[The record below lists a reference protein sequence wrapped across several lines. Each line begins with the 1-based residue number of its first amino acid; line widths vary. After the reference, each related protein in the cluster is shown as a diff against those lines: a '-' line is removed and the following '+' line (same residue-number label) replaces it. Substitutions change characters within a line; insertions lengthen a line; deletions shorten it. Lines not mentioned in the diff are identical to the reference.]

1 VAASSDLYSLG
12 VVLFEMATGRVPF
25 DGDQPV
31 NVALKHVNEPVPH
44 PRFINANI
52 TPQMEAVILR
62 AMEKN
67 PDMRYQ
73 TADAFLADLDAIEGG
88 TAVQPAVAQTYATP
102 PMAPVDEDLEEKKRK
117 YWPWVLLAVAL
128 ALTALIA
135 FLALSPGDRITV
147 PDVAGSP
154 VSDARTEIEDAGLQV
169 GEVETEFSDEEPK
182 GTVLDTDPG
191 AGTKVEKE
199 SKVDLIVSGG
209 EAPVEVPEFVGSTVA
224 EAQADAKEAGLTL
237 RVREVF
243 SATVDEGTIGAQNPP
258 AGEKV
263 ATGETVTVNVSKG
276 VEAIT
281 VPAVTGGS
289 VESAKSKL
297 EAAGF
302 TVRVREEDS
311 AEEAGTVTAQAP
323 AAGTEAKE
331 GDTITLTTASGFN
344 SVPAL
349 IDQSEDEATDAV
361 AAAGFRV
368 RITETTAQDPSLP
381 IDGKVT
387 AQTPDAG
394 GRLEVGSQV
403 SITVTRP
410 AEDTGTTPT
419 EEPAPENL

>member
-1 VAASSDLYSLG
+1 
-12 VVLFEMATGRVPF
+12 
-25 DGDQPV
+25 
-31 NVALKHVNEPVPH
+31 
-44 PRFINANI
+44 
-52 TPQMEAVILR
+52 
-62 AMEKN
+62 
-67 PDMRYQ
+67 
-73 TADAFLADLDAIEGG
+73 
-88 TAVQPAVAQTYATP
+88 
-102 PMAPVDEDLEEKKRK
+102 
-117 YWPWVLLAVAL
+117 
-128 ALTALIA
+128 
-135 FLALSPGDRITV
+135 
-147 PDVAGSP
+147 
-154 VSDARTEIEDAGLQV
+154 
-169 GEVETEFSDEEPK
+169 
-182 GTVLDTDPG
+182 
-191 AGTKVEKE
+191 
-199 SKVDLIVSGG
+199 
-209 EAPVEVPEFVGSTVA
+209 
-224 EAQADAKEAGLTL
+224 
-237 RVREVF
+237 VREVF

-263 ATGETVTVNVSKG
+263 AAGETVTVNVSKG

-281 VPAVTGGS
+281 VPAVTGSS

-311 AEEAGTVTAQAP
+311 AEEAGLVTAQAP
-323 AAGTEAKE
+323 AAGAEAKE
-331 GDTITLTTASGFN
+331 GDTITLTAASGFN

-381 IDGKVT
+381 LDGKVT